1 VGITGGALFGGTSP
15 LLAEQGALGR
25 KLAIVRLYYMVGQK
39 FTTPKVKQIMSG
51 GGTVLASL
59 DIPHGHGITYASI
72 AAGRQDTQIRAWL
85 TAVEQ
90 DAVAYHIS
98 AAYVGFEHEAN
109 TTQNQV
115 LGSPAQFKAAWDH
128 IHSMAAQAHLNAA
141 TGGRLRWAMILM
153 HTAYFAANQR
163 PRWSYRLGF
172 ASDYFP
178 GAGNVDVIA
187 ADGYNRGGC
196 RNHNAASMPTQPQVT
211 PGSLFDPVLTFAS
224 THGGLPVF
232 IAEWGSAF
240 YSGAPGWQAGFIPL
254 MKAYVLAN
262 PSIAGVLYWDQ
273 RGNLACD
280 FAVNGHAQSVAA
292 LAAMGKVVNGHLG

>member
-1 VGITGGALFGGTSP
+1 
-15 LLAEQGALGR
+15 
-25 KLAIVRLYYMVGQK
+25 
-39 FTTPKVKQIMSG
+39 
-51 GGTVLASL
+51 
-59 DIPHGHGITYASI
+59 
-72 AAGRQDTQIRAWL
+72 
-85 TAVEQ
+85 
-90 DAVAYHIS
+90 
-98 AAYVGFEHEAN
+98 
-109 TTQNQV
+109 
-115 LGSPAQFKAAWDH
+115 
-128 IHSMAAQAHLNAA
+128 
-141 TGGRLRWAMILM
+141 
-153 HTAYFAANQR
+153 
-163 PRWSYRLGF
+163 
-172 ASDYFP
+172 
-178 GAGNVDVIA
+178 VDVIA

-196 RNHNAASMPTQPQVT
+196 RNHNAASMPTQAQVT

-292 LAAMGKVVNGHLG
+292 MAAMGKVINGHLG